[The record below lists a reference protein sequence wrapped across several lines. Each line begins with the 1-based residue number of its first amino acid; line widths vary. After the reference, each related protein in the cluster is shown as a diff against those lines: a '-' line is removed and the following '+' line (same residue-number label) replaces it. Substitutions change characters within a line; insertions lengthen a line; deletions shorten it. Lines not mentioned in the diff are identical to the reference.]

1 MAGAID
7 AMRADS
13 ERLLELAREAKSAVT
28 EVQAEMR
35 LAQLAALTGGLPEE
49 DVAHAE
55 AAVKASTRVEDQ
67 KWHRRA
73 LMALG
78 IARYYAGQ
86 RDIAR
91 KTISEI
97 VRLAEAARDEEAL
110 SFACGNLGVL
120 EMELGDFDAAERHL
134 EEATRAEGIHAR
146 AHLYN
151 LATVHHERG
160 DYDRAERAYR
170 DVIAGGA
177 RNPILSALAMAA
189 LGALLCERDE
199 IAEGARLLDEAAI
212 AIEKTGAA
220 YTLVVETHRGHL
232 DLALARRAA
241 REGEE
246 ASSKAHRASAEKRLS
261 HATADRSH
269 MVDDM
274 RTAIRWLERALDPT
288 ASHAA
293 DAWVIAEDGAW
304 FRRPGGWRIDIGPRT
319 HAKLVLAALVRARLD
334 RPGQALSVDEV
345 LHAGWPGER
354 VLRRA
359 AEARVYNI
367 IKHLR
372 SAGLRDLIVSL
383 EGGYAIDPAQRVM
396 SA

>member
-1 MAGAID
+1 
-7 AMRADS
+7 
-13 ERLLELAREAKSAVT
+13 
-28 EVQAEMR
+28 
-35 LAQLAALTGGLPEE
+35 
-49 DVAHAE
+49 
-55 AAVKASTRVEDQ
+55 
-67 KWHRRA
+67 
-73 LMALG
+73 
-78 IARYYAGQ
+78 
-86 RDIAR
+86 
-91 KTISEI
+91 
-97 VRLAEAARDEEAL
+97 
-110 SFACGNLGVL
+110 
-120 EMELGDFDAAERHL
+120 MELGDFDAAERHL
-134 EEATRAEGIHAR
+134 EDATRAEGIHTR

-199 IAEGARLLDEAAI
+199 IAEGARLLDEATL

-220 YTLVVETHRGHL
+220 YTMVVETHRGHL
-232 DLALARRAA
+232 DLALARLQA
-241 REGEE
+241 REGDE
-246 ASSKAHRASAEKRLS
+246 ASSRAHRASAERRLS
-261 HATADRSH
+261 DATADRSH

-274 RTAIRWLERALDPT
+274 RTAIRWLERALDPN
-288 ASHAA
+288 ASRAA
-293 DAWVIAEDGAW
+293 DAWVIAEDGSW
-304 FRRPGGWRIDIGPRT
+304 FRRPHGWRVDVGSRS
-319 HAKLVLAALVRARLD
+319 HARRVLAALVAARTEQ
-334 RPGQALSVDEV
+334 RGALSVDDV
-345 LHAGWPGER
+345 LRAGWPGER